1 MIDLQKNNCEKMKHK
16 LFAALFT
23 VVAFLNT
30 INAQIADPKVDQ
42 TNAWITYTGNHKISE
57 KWGVHTEFQWRRNHF
72 LKDPMQNLLRLGID
86 YSANNNITISGGWC
100 YVDSYEYG
108 ELGNADQATKYNQFR
123 FNEQRIWEQLGIK
136 HESIGR
142 FQFDSRFRLE
152 QRWIANL
159 VSDGSGGYVRPD
171 AAYIDAHPGT
181 EDWRYRQRVRYRFRV
196 QAPLSRAEMK
206 DNTLFV
212 AVADEIFANFGKQV
226 TANVFDQNRLVVTLG
241 WRFNK
246 DFNIQAG
253 YQNQF
258 IVKANGKAK
267 ENNHTLI
274 TAITYNL
281 DFTKAIK
288 RL

>member
-1 MIDLQKNNCEKMKHK
+1 MKEKLKIV
-16 LFAALFT
+16 LFT
-23 VVAFLNT
+23 VVVFWNS
-30 INAQIADPKVDQ
+30 IKAQTADPKVDQ
-42 TNAWITYTGNHKISE
+42 TNAWITYTGNHKITE
-57 KWGVHTEFQWRRNHF
+57 KWGVHAEFQWRRNH
-72 LKDPMQNLLRLGID
+72 LIEDPMQNLIRFGVD
-86 YSANNNITISGGWC
+86 YTVNSKVTVSGGWC

-136 HESIGR
+136 HEAIGR
-142 FQFDSRFRLE
+142 FHLDSRFRLE

-159 VSDGSGGYVRPD
+159 VSDGTGGYRRPD

-181 EDWRYRQRVRYRFRV
+181 EDWKYRQRARYRFRV
-196 QAPLSRAEMK
+196 QAPLSRTEMK
-206 DNTLFV
+206 DNTLFL
-212 AVADEIFANFGKQV
+212 AVADEVFVNFGEQV

-258 IVKANGKAK
+258 IEKANGKAK

-281 DFTKAIK
+281 DFTKSVKANK
-288 RL
+288 